1 MKTTNKNNETM
12 AQTHSRNNGT
22 HRTHFTHLITSPK
35 AAFTLAEV
43 LITLAIIGI
52 VAALTMPTI
61 LAKYRQ
67 QVALTKLKK
76 AYSEISQAFKMAEVD
91 YGSCESWDYG
101 TAFDGQSAVNF
112 MNKYLAPYLNV
123 VKNCGTDKGCWN
135 GDAYSLSGIK
145 NGTYGDSSVDAA
157 KIIVNSGYTIGI
169 TSGGYY
175 VNVQINLNGPKG
187 ADKAVMGKELFF
199 GTLNSTTDN
208 GARYKCQF
216 IGHGLWRT
224 EDDIINSENGCS
236 DNGTRGAG
244 MNCLGLIIHD
254 GWKFRDT
261 YPVKF

>member
-1 MKTTNKNNETM
+1 MKTIFKTSTAKLPTAKGGQVRSCTFET
-12 AQTHSRNNGT
+12 A
-22 HRTHFTHLITSPK
+22 K

-61 LAKYRQ
+61 LAKYRKN
-67 QVALTKLKK
+67 VALTKLKK
-76 AYSEISQAFKMAEVD
+76 AYSEISQAFEMAQID
-91 YGSCESWDYG
+91 YGSCEYWDYG

-112 MNKYLAPYLNV
+112 MNKYLVPYLNV
-123 VKNCGTDKGCWN
+123 AKNCGTDKGCWN

-145 NGTYGDSSVDAA
+145 NGTYGDRSTDTA

-175 VNVQINLNGPKG
+175 VNVQINLNGPRG
-187 ADKAVMGKELFF
+187 AEKAIMGKDLFF
-199 GTLNSTTDN
+199 GTFVSNNEHSN
-208 GARYKCQF
+208 KYKCRF
-216 IGHGLWRT
+216 TAHGLYRT
-224 EDDIINSENGCS
+224 EDEIINNENGCS

-244 MNCLGLIIHD
+244 MNCLGLIVHD